1 MLGTAVEGLWQLRQ
15 ARINFVQSSAIPLTA
30 GFLGVAI
37 LSAATLW
44 FIREESQSRALNS
57 QALDVAIAV
66 NQLQSNLQDAETGQ
80 RGYLLVNDES
90 YLAPYDRALVD
101 VEKQFDALEASVRNQ
116 DVAPQAAA
124 LRGLA
129 RDKLGELRRTVELA
143 RNGQR
148 SEALATV
155 QLGTGKAF
163 MDRFREIAAGIV
175 NKERALAEASQSR
188 IVWASSWIKI
198 CTFVALA
205 AMALTILMALV
216 GSYREMVR
224 LVQARDLLAHANGRL
239 LEEAEHRAHLEAQLR
254 QSQKM
259 EAIGQLTGG
268 LAHDFNN
275 MLAVVIGSL
284 NLLKRRIA
292 RGEAGFQQFIEA
304 ALDGAQRAATLTH
317 RLLAFARQQPLAPQP
332 LDANKFISGMS
343 DLLRRTLGE
352 EIELE
357 TVLGGGLWLTHTDPG
372 QLENSILN
380 LAINARDAMPQ
391 GGKLTIETANCHL
404 DERYSAEH
412 VDVPAG
418 QYVLAA
424 VSDTG
429 SGMSQD
435 TIARAFEPFFTTKS
449 VNKGTGLGLSQ
460 VHGFIRQSGGHINI
474 YSELDRGTTIKL
486 YLPRYFGAA
495 AGQPTASKAPQ
506 KIQTGHEVILV
517 VEDEQR
523 ARHISCESLR
533 ELGYTV
539 LSADG
544 GMEALRIIDA
554 RSDIA
559 LLFTDIVMPQMNG
572 KQLATEALRR
582 QPSMKVLYTT
592 GFTRNAIVHN
602 NVIDPGVEMIAK
614 PFSLDQLAAK
624 VREVLEKDR

>member
-1 MLGTAVEGLWQLRQ
+1 LRQ
-15 ARINFVQSSAIPLTA
+15 ARINFIHSSAIPLTA

-37 LSAATLW
+37 LSGVTLW
-44 FIREESQSRALNS
+44 FVKEESQSRAFNA

-90 YLAPYDRALVD
+90 YLVPYRRALVD
-101 VEKQFDALEASVRNQ
+101 VEKQFDALEASVQHQ
-116 DVAPQAAA
+116 DVASQAAA

-129 RDKLGELRRTVELA
+129 RDKLEELRRTVELA

-148 SEALATV
+148 DNALAMV
-155 QLGTGKAF
+155 QLGTGKAL
-163 MDRFREIAAGIV
+163 MDRFRDIAAGIV

-188 IVWASSWIKI
+188 IVWASS
-198 CTFVALA
+198 
-205 AMALTILMALV
+205 ALTILMALA

-224 LVQARDLLAHANGRL
+224 LVKARDELAHANGRL
-239 LEEAEHRAHLEAQLR
+239 LEEAEHRAQLEAQLR

-332 LDANKFISGMS
+332 LDANKFISGLS

-352 EIELE
+352 ETELE
-357 TVLGGGLWLTHTDPG
+357 TVLGGGLWLTNADPG
-372 QLENSILN
+372 QLENSVLN

-404 DERYSAEH
+404 DERYSADH

-418 QYVLAA
+418 QYVLVA

-429 SGMSQD
+429 SGMSQE

-460 VHGFIRQSGGHINI
+460 VHGFIRQSGGHIKI

-486 YLPRYFGAA
+486 YMPRYFGAA
-495 AGQPTASKAPQ
+495 ADQLAPKAPQ
-506 KIQTGHEVILV
+506 KIQTGNEVILV

-523 ARHISCESLR
+523 ARQISCESLR
-533 ELGYTV
+533 ELGYSV
-539 LSADG
+539 LSADN
-544 GMEALRIIDA
+544 GMEALKIIDA
-554 RSDIA
+554 RDDIA

-582 QPSMKVLYTT
+582 RPSIKVLYTT
-592 GFTRNAIVHN
+592 GFTRNAVVHN

-624 VREVLEKDR
+624 VREVIEKDC